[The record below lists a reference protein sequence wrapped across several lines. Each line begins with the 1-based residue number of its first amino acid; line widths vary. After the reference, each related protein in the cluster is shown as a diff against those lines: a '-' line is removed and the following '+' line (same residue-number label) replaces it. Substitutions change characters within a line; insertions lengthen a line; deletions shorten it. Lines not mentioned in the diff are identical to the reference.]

1 MYADRRDAGT
11 GAQLSSSRDRRD
23 GGAGAHL
30 PLPTGVVQMRPGA
43 RTDVGPP
50 LRFLTSGPS
59 LGFGAW
65 AVGGTEWGAAAA
77 EPERLAAI
85 HRALELG
92 ITFFDT
98 APTYGDG
105 ASETLLGRALKA
117 DRDRVAIATKIGP
130 RDDPRRSFEASL
142 RRLATDRVDLI
153 QLHEALDG
161 WERQLEQLHTLQER
175 GKALGI
181 GLCNATHR
189 QLVRALEIAPVV
201 AYQGPYNLFDR
212 DVEQREL
219 PLCQAR
225 QIAFLAY
232 RPLAAG
238 LLSGKYVAP
247 PEFPAAD
254 HRRKIYWFKGRE
266 FERRRTV
273 VERLAAIAQRLDTPP
288 SALALGWVLARPGV
302 SIVLAGARTTE
313 QVEQN
318 LAGTR
323 PLTPG
328 TLAEVDR
335 IVAEAFPPLRA
346 TDDLKRQ
353 AATWGERER
362 FIVERLDGKTS
373 AETIAALWTDR
384 NPTAMVAAQVKVF
397 CDQLAEHGLLD

>member
-1 MYADRRDAGT
+1 MYADRRDAGA

-30 PLPTGVVQMRPGA
+30 PLLTGVVQMRPGA

-92 ITFFDT
+92 VTFFDT

-105 ASETLLGRALKA
+105 TSETLLGQALKA
-117 DRDRVAIATKIGP
+117 DRDRVAIATKVGP
-130 RDDPRRSFEASL
+130 RDDPRRSLEASL
-142 RRLATDRVDLI
+142 RRLATDYVDLI

-161 WERQLEQLHTLQER
+161 WERRLEQLHTLQEK
-175 GKALGI
+175 GKALAV
-181 GLCNATHR
+181 GLCNATSR
-189 QLVRALEIAPVV
+189 QLAQALEIAPVI

-219 PLCQAR
+219 PLCRER

-238 LLSGKYVAP
+238 LLSGKYTAPAP

-254 HRRKIYWFKGRE
+254 HRRKIYWFKGKE

-273 VERLAAIAQRLDTPP
+273 VQRLDMPL
-288 SALALGWVLARPGV
+288 SALALGWILARPGV
-302 SIVLAGARTTE
+302 SIVLAGARTSE

-318 LAGTR
+318 LAGTQ
-323 PLTPG
+323 PLAPS
-328 TLAEVDR
+328 TLLEIDD
-335 IVAEAFPPLRA
+335 IVAGAFPPTRA
-346 TDDLKRQ
+346 
-353 AATWGERER
+353 
-362 FIVERLDGKTS
+362 
-373 AETIAALWTDR
+373 
-384 NPTAMVAAQVKVF
+384 
-397 CDQLAEHGLLD
+397 